1 MSYPEDPGVLVS
13 LEEASKTDRG
23 TVTLEDMH
31 QEGQDCEL
39 NCFREKLKE
48 VR

>member
-1 MSYPEDPGVLVS
+1 MS
-13 LEEASKTDRG
+13 LEEASKTDQG
-23 TVTLEDMH
+23 TVTLENMY
-31 QEGQDCEL
+31 QEGWDCEL